1 MTEERLREVEKPS
14 PWGWCWSCRQPYSY
28 EDLIYTGKDIHG
40 QWRFECCFCHRAAKP
55 VTQTWVQRARAHMM
69 ARQRLMAIWESTHA

>member
-1 MTEERLREVEKPS
+1 MKRSRTEFIVQLCRNLLR
-14 PWGWCWSCRQPYSY
+14 
-28 EDLIYTGKDIHG
+28 
-40 QWRFECCFCHRAAKP
+40 RFECCFCHREAKP